1 MAASKTS
8 KGQEG
13 YYARYKSGGV
23 HAKNRRTKLAR
34 LLKQQPENVQIQN
47 AIKDINYRRK
57 TPGANT
63 WSHSGIALAKVFK
76 EFCGHFDKNIL
87 STNPKMAGEALQKL
101 STNKA
106 NFELPEKVKASI
118 SNRHMFS
125 LMARMK
131 TQGEYVHPLAT
142 SLLI

>member
-23 HAKNRRTKLAR
+23 HAKNRKIKLAR
-34 LLKQQPENVQIQN
+34 QLKLQPENVQVQN

-101 STNKA
+101 PTNKA
-106 NFELPEKVKASI
+106 DFSLPSKVLASI

-131 TQGEYVHPLAT
+131 TQGEYVHPHSPTLH
-142 SLLI
+142 I